1 MKRINSVGKWV
12 APMLVLLISIIIF
25 FTHRQLHIKTLAQ
38 MNYLQQ

>member
-25 FTHRQLHIKTLAQ
+25 FLHID
-38 MNYLQQ
+38 NYI